1 MIEDRC
7 FCEKCRKIQPI
18 IVMSVTEHKDFNI
31 GKISYKKLIGK
42 CSICGVEVY
51 SLELSEKNKIEL
63 NKKIKELEDE
73 VTIFKI
79 IENNKSGTL
88 KVKEDD
94 DEILKEIEKILL
106 SKNKER

>member
-18 IVMSVTEHKDFNI
+18 RVISIKEHKDFNI
-31 GKISYKKLIGK
+31 GRITYKKLIGN
-42 CSICGVEVY
+42 CNICGGEVY
-51 SLELSEKNKIEL
+51 SLELSKKNKIEL
-63 NKKIKELEDE
+63 SKKIKELEDE

-79 IENNKSGTL
+79 IENSKSGTL
-88 KVKEDD
+88 KVKEGDE
-94 DEILKEIEKILL
+94 EILKEIEKILL